1 MAKWLF
7 EDEASIPED
16 LKDHVEKGTGEY
28 EGKFFVNVVANA
40 KLKDFRD
47 TNISVR
53 KDLEKAEGTLKTLR
67 GALGL
72 KEDEEI
78 DADEIGTK
86 LGELREIAQKVADN
100 KLQGSDAIEAE
111 VNKRIEKMK
120 EKFEEDKRGLS
131 VAHGDLKRRADELE
145 RALDRKEIDASLVGV
160 VSDDDIGVSP
170 WAYKYIVQEAYS
182 LFEVDRETKKLVP
195 KRGGSVVYGESG
207 GEPMT
212 VKEWVDGELRKSNP
226 EFFKKSA
233 GGGAD
238 GGGDKSTFGYSREA
252 FDALPA
258 EKRLELVNNASLGK
272 RS

>member
-16 LKDHVEKGTGEY
+16 LKEHVEKGTGEY

-47 TNISVR
+47 TNIAVR
-53 KDLEKAEGTLKTLR
+53 KDLEKSEATLKSLR

-72 KEDEEI
+72 KDDQEIDVEEI
-78 DADEIGTK
+78 TAK
-86 LGELREIAQKVADN
+86 LGELHEIAQKVADN
-100 KLQGSDAIEAE
+100 KLQGTEAIEAE
-111 VNKRIEKMK
+111 VTKRIEKMK

-131 VAHGDLKRRADELE
+131 IAQGELKRRNEELE
-145 RALDRKEIDASLVGV
+145 RALDRKEIDAALVGV
-160 VSDDDIGVSP
+160 VGDEDIGVSQ

-182 LFEVDRETKKLVP
+182 LFEVDRETKKLIP
-195 KRGGSVVYGESG
+195 KRGGSVVYGEDG

-226 EFFKKSA
+226 EFFKKSG

-252 FDALPA
+252 FDKLPP
-258 EKRLELVNNASLGK
+258 EKRLELANQAALKQG
-272 RS
+272 R

>member
-1 MAKWLF
+1 MARWVF
-7 EDEASIPED
+7 ETEDGIPED
-16 LKDHVEKGTGEY
+16 LRDHAEKGTGEY
-28 EGKFFVNVVANA
+28 EGKFVVNVVANA

-47 TNISVR
+47 TNIAVR
-53 KDLEKAEGTLKTLR
+53 KDLEKTETTLKALR

-72 KEDEEI
+72 KEDDDI
-78 DADEIGTK
+78 DVDEISAK
-86 LGELREIAQKVADN
+86 LGEMREIAQKVADN
-100 KLQGSDAIEAE
+100 KLQGTEAIEAE
-111 VNKRIEKMK
+111 VNKRIERMK
-120 EKFEEDKRGLS
+120 EKFEEDKRGMS
-131 VAHGDLKRRADELE
+131 VAHGDLKRRAEELE
-145 RALDRKEIDASLVGV
+145 RALDRKEIDAALVGV

-170 WAYKYIVQEAYS
+170 WSYKYIVQEAYN
-182 LFEVDRETKKLVP
+182 LFEVDRESKKLIP

-238 GGGDKSTFGYSREA
+238 GGGDKSTYGYSREA